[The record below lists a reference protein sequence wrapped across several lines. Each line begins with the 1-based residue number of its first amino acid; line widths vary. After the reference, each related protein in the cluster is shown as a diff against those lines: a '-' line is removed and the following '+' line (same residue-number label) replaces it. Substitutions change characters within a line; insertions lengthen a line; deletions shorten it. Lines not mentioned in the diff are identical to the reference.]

1 MSDTIESDEN
11 PVTHGK
17 PGFFGSLAKS
27 VFEPGVNPAVVMAMN
42 LCFFLLVLTLIGLA
56 ILTQGNRHV
65 LLLIGMTTFLWGSMV
80 WFVAELTRLQSRPDN
95 LPPPSD
101 FLGDEDA
108 TLMDENR
115 KEK

>member
-65 LLLIGMTTFLWGSMV
+65 LLLIGMTTFL
-80 WFVAELTRLQSRPDN
+80 FVAELTRLQSRPDN